1 MWQDSWEILAK
12 ENHSFLVN
20 CVCFGVWHILLLF
33 NILDFVPG
41 DLQLQRAY
49 WDSYLGTSLFELSK
63 MLKKSENVN
72 VLDFQKSSL
81 MFRKVL
87 EMFGRSWRR
96 VFKLSEGF
104 LENFEFLKMFGND
117 RQFWKKGGLFTG
129 SITYGRFDK
138 IIQLVFVK
146 RGKCDSCVAVMV
158 SLTRTCF
165 RSKSFVFSNLLFLY
179 YWLLDVRSYNRH
191 FSTVRKYLDL
201 KCIACF

>member
-12 ENHSFLVN
+12 ENHTFLVN
-20 CVCFGVWHILLLF
+20 CVCFGVWYILLLF
-33 NILDFVPG
+33 NILDFVPCG
-41 DLQLQRAY
+41 LQLQRAY

-87 EMFGRSWRR
+87 EMFGRYWWR

-104 LENFEFLKMFGND
+104 LENFEFLKNV
-117 RQFWKKGGLFTG
+117 RKWSAILKKGGVFTG

-138 IIQLVFVK
+138 RIQLVFVK
-146 RGKCDSCVAVMV
+146 RCKCDSCVAVMV
-158 SLTRTCF
+158 SLTCTYLLSIKELCF
-165 RSKSFVFSNLLFLY
+165 Q
-179 YWLLDVRSYNRH
+179 
-191 FSTVRKYLDL
+191 
-201 KCIACF
+201 